1 MESYFARL
9 MERSLSDGQDDTDDD
24 AETQGLLSTLWINLV
39 IFSIFMTFYEM
50 NRHMKSIYLKRLT
63 TKFKVNATQSHVT

>member
-63 TKFKVNATQSHVT
+63 TKFKVDAPYSYVS

>member
-63 TKFKVNATQSHVT
+63 TKFKVNATQFHVT

>member
-63 TKFKVNATQSHVT
+63 TKFKVDATQSYVT